1 MKALKKICTALML
14 LAFAFV
20 FASCSNGSDSDDDD
34 SSTNGKPSS
43 DSSTNDKPSSVGKN
57 VLAGNFYQYSQKD
70 DKKTKT
76 ITYVFKDDTVTET
89 EVKHPTGESPKTEIT
104 EYKYT
109 CNANTGLLY
118 LNIVSWTVDGV
129 KMTSMD
135 DVYKYFAK
143 DFDCTVEEAKEQL
156 GDENIF
162 AENISKCYFVKD
174 DGNILLGDYFGDDN
188 VKNNPVNC
196 ISWYNALVYCNT
208 RSIQEKLNPCYA
220 IGGKTDPS
228 KWGDVPTSNNITW
241 NAATCDFTANG
252 YRLPTEAEWEW
263 AARGGESYTYAGS
276 YDVNDVA
283 WYTENTN
290 DTGTRDVKTKKANGY
305 RLYDMSGNV
314 WEWCWDWYGSIS
326 SDTEGSGPASGSN
339 RCQRGG
345 SWHNYAD
352 NAQVAGRGG
361 SFPLI
366 RGYYYGFRLVRNAN

>member
-43 DSSTNDKPSSVGKN
+43 DSSTNGLLPSVGKN
-57 VLAGNFYQYSQKD
+57 VLAGNSYQYSQKD

-89 EVKHPTGESPKTEIT
+89 EVKQPTGESPKTQIT

-109 CNANTGLLY
+109 CNANTGLLS
-118 LNIVSWTVDGV
+118 LNVVSFTIDGV

-174 DGNILLGDYFGDDN
+174 DGNILLGDYFGDDKD
-188 VKNNPVNC
+188 VEG
-196 ISWYNALVYCNT
+196 S
-208 RSIQEKLNPCYA
+208 EFFYA
-220 IGGKTDPS
+220 E
-228 KWGDVPTSNNITW
+228 
-241 NAATCDFTANG
+241 NAALRADFDVEKIELDAKATFSGKEIEGSYTVKAKATKTLMDLNGYDKSNEANG
-252 YRLPTEAEWEW
+252 YITIKFSKLPTILTST
-263 AARGGESYTYAGS
+263 SY
-276 YDVNDVA
+276 NMK
-283 WYTENTN
+283 
-290 DTGTRDVKTKKANGY
+290 TGTGYKFIFNPNCDEYKK
-305 RLYDMSGNV
+305 L
-314 WEWCWDWYGSIS
+314 
-326 SDTEGSGPASGSN
+326 
-339 RCQRGG
+339 
-345 SWHNYAD
+345 
-352 NAQVAGRGG
+352 
-361 SFPLI
+361 
-366 RGYYYGFRLVRNAN
+366 

>member
-43 DSSTNDKPSSVGKN
+43 DSNTNGLPPSVGKN
-57 VLAGNFYQYSQKD
+57 VLAGNSYRYSQTD

-89 EVKHPTGESPKTEIT
+89 EVKQPTGESPKTQIW

-109 CNANTGLLY
+109 CNANTGLLS
-118 LNIVSWTVDGV
+118 LNVVSFTIDGV

-174 DGNILLGDYFGDDN
+174 DGNILLGDYFGDDKDVEVSKFDYAEN
-188 VKNNPVNC
+188 VALRVDFDDGKIELNVAEGN
-196 ISWYNALVYCNT
+196 SWK
-208 RSIQEKLNPCYA
+208 IKLNA
-220 IGGKTDPS
+220 TEKTFS
-228 KWGDVPTSNNITW
+228 GDEINGSYTVKK
-241 NAATCDFTANG
+241 ATKTLKDLNGDYKLNEENG
-252 YRLPTEAEWEW
+252 YITINFANLPATLTSAP
-263 AARGGESYTYAGS
+263 Y
-276 YDVNDVA
+276 NMK
-283 WYTENTN
+283 
-290 DTGTRDVKTKKANGY
+290 TGTGYKFIFDPDCDEYKK
-305 RLYDMSGNV
+305 L
-314 WEWCWDWYGSIS
+314 
-326 SDTEGSGPASGSN
+326 
-339 RCQRGG
+339 
-345 SWHNYAD
+345 
-352 NAQVAGRGG
+352 
-361 SFPLI
+361 
-366 RGYYYGFRLVRNAN
+366 

>member
-43 DSSTNDKPSSVGKN
+43 DSSTNGLLPSVGKN

-89 EVKHPTGESPKTEIT
+89 EVKQPTGESPKTQIT

-109 CNANTGLLY
+109 CNANTGLLS
-118 LNIVSWTVDGV
+118 LNVVSFTIDGV

-174 DGNILLGDYFGDDN
+174 DGNILLGDYFGDDKD
-188 VKNNPVNC
+188 VEG
-196 ISWYNALVYCNT
+196 SEFFYAENAALRADFDVEK
-208 RSIQEKLNPCYA
+208 IKLNGDTKA
-220 IGGKTDPS
+220 SWKIELDAKATFSGKEIEGSYTVKAKATKALKELNGYD
-228 KWGDVPTSNNITW
+228 KSNE
-241 NAATCDFTANG
+241 ANG
-252 YRLPTEAEWEW
+252 YITIKFSKLPETLTSAPY
-263 AARGGESYTYAGS
+263 SMT
-276 YDVNDVA
+276 
-283 WYTENTN
+283 T
-290 DTGTRDVKTKKANGY
+290 
-305 RLYDMSGNV
+305 
-314 WEWCWDWYGSIS
+314 
-326 SDTEGSGPASGSN
+326 DTEYKFIFDPD
-339 RCQRGG
+339 CDE
-345 SWHNYAD
+345 YKK
-352 NAQVAGRGG
+352 
-361 SFPLI
+361 L
-366 RGYYYGFRLVRNAN
+366 

>member
-1 MKALKKICTALML
+1 ML

-43 DSSTNDKPSSVGKN
+43 VGEN
-57 VLAGNFYQYSQKD
+57 VLAGNSYQYSQKD

-89 EVKHPTGESPKTEIT
+89 EVKQPTGESPETEIT

-143 DFDCTVEEAKEQL
+143 DFGCTVAEAKEYL

-174 DGNILLGDYFGDDN
+174 DGNILLGDYFGDDKDVEGSEFVYAEN
-188 VKNNPVNC
+188 VALRVDFDDGKIELNVAERD
-196 ISWYNALVYCNT
+196 SWE
-208 RSIQEKLNPCYA
+208 IKLNA
-220 IGGKTDPS
+220 KEKTFSGKEIEGSYTVKEKATKTLKDLNGYD
-228 KWGDVPTSNNITW
+228 KSNE
-241 NAATCDFTANG
+241 ANG
-252 YRLPTEAEWEW
+252 YITIKFSKLPATLTSAPY
-263 AARGGESYTYAGS
+263 SMT
-276 YDVNDVA
+276 
-283 WYTENTN
+283 T
-290 DTGTRDVKTKKANGY
+290 
-305 RLYDMSGNV
+305 
-314 WEWCWDWYGSIS
+314 
-326 SDTEGSGPASGSN
+326 DTEYKFIFDPD
-339 RCQRGG
+339 CDE
-345 SWHNYAD
+345 YKK
-352 NAQVAGRGG
+352 
-361 SFPLI
+361 L
-366 RGYYYGFRLVRNAN
+366 